1 MAMNID
7 LKNLNM
13 SDIQDQIKKLMANK
27 KLVTKI
33 GIIFGAI
40 VFFLI
45 IYYAVLNP
53 MVNSRKAKLDD
64 MNKKKQETEQFTKDI
79 NSMKAK
85 IKKLKPEYE
94 NYSKLFHSK
103 AEVEGLYQTLSVFA
117 GRNDLVI
124 SKIVKKPI
132 ESVLKS
138 QALAKASGKK
148 AKKSKKGKKNQTKS
162 VKNIAYYKIPV
173 EFEINGN
180 FIGYIKFKR
189 ALSLSNKML
198 NFDKESIQV
207 VKGDST
213 GTIKVN
219 GSLTIVGLP
228 DEFFK
233 LIFLALLLMLAAKV
247 SMADSHDAEQ
257 NIIDKAKEI
266 NQNIKKKQSNQQA
279 NISSEIG
286 NNEEPLPLNDPFVG
300 DSSLTGGALIEADPE
315 EAKNE
320 MSLYKFKLVGVM
332 TSEKNGGFV
341 SLVNASG
348 DIITVSLFEELSP
361 GVKLVAINNK
371 EAVFEKNSESLMVIN
386 FKNQITERS
395 F

>member
-13 SDIQDQIKKLMANK
+13 SDIQEQIKKLTANK

-33 GIIFGAI
+33 GIIFGAV

-124 SKIVKKPI
+124 SKIIKKPI

-228 DEFFK
+228 DEFF
-233 LIFLALLLMLAAKV
+233 
-247 SMADSHDAEQ
+247 
-257 NIIDKAKEI
+257 
-266 NQNIKKKQSNQQA
+266 
-279 NISSEIG
+279 
-286 NNEEPLPLNDPFVG
+286 
-300 DSSLTGGALIEADPE
+300 
-315 EAKNE
+315 
-320 MSLYKFKLVGVM
+320 
-332 TSEKNGGFV
+332 
-341 SLVNASG
+341 
-348 DIITVSLFEELSP
+348 
-361 GVKLVAINNK
+361 
-371 EAVFEKNSESLMVIN
+371 
-386 FKNQITERS
+386 
-395 F
+395 